1 MSYNNSLVSEKSK
14 LPLSNIDLVLSHMN
28 AKIKMS
34 EFLNMD
40 KKEATFWFLK
50 GMKKLSE
57 DYTSS
62 EISTILFRKI
72 NNYIVRDTGEPKLLY
87 VKILIAI
94 LFSDDFK
101 NGEEYFINILMSL
114 FEENSITGTIYLNTF
129 EELQNLIDKKLH
141 TDSIV
146 YLTKP
151 IKRYAYVADQKTIKS
166 IKDKIIYYARTYGI
180 TLDRYLNISNTLLLT
195 ILLEIRKSQ
204 SRLSSKTALG
214 KRKSRKIGKSN
225 HRKSNNRKSN
235 NRKLKSKKTRSKR

>member
-1 MSYNNSLVSEKSK
+1 MSYNSLVSEKSA
-14 LPLSNIDLVLSHMN
+14 LPLRNIDLVLSHMN

-50 GMKKLSE
+50 GIKKLSE
-57 DYTSS
+57 DYTSG
-62 EISTILFRKI
+62 EISKVIFEKK
-72 NNYIVRDTGEPKLLY
+72 NNYIVGDTGEPKLLY

-101 NGEEYFINILMSL
+101 NGEEYFINLLMSL

-129 EELQNLIDKKLH
+129 EEVKYQIGSTLDSE
-141 TDSIV
+141 SIV

-151 IKRYAYVADQKTIKS
+151 IKRYAYVADQKIIKS
-166 IKDKIIYYARTYGI
+166 IKEKLIYYARTYGVK
-180 TLDRYLNISNTLLLT
+180 LDRYLNISNTLLLT

-214 KRKSRKIGKSN
+214 KRKSRKI
-225 HRKSNNRKSN
+225 RKSNNRKANNRKSN
-235 NRKLKSKKTRSKR
+235 HRKLKSKNTRSKR